1 MGCHRK
7 QEVIPLIL
15 LLDTNA
21 FIWWVSDDI
30 RLGPKSRADIAKPTN
45 DVYISNLSMFECSIK
60 AKLGKL
66 KIDFNAV
73 DQEISDGRLLELRFD
88 TFVARQFVSQPSL
101 PQTDPFDMAIVAQA
115 VAKRMTLVTSDR
127 HILES
132 SLVGLHKLD
141 ATK

>member
-1 MGCHRK
+1 M
-7 QEVIPLIL
+7 IL

-21 FIWWVSDDI
+21 FIWWVSDDV
-30 RLGPKSRADIAKPTN
+30 RLGHKARAAIANPIH

-73 DQEISDGRLLELRFD
+73 DQEISEGRLLELRFD
-88 TFVARQFVSQPSL
+88 TLVARQFVSQQNL
-101 PQTDPFDMAIVAQA
+101 PQPDPFDVAIVAQA
-115 VAKRMTLVTSDR
+115 IAKRMTLVTSDD
-127 HILES
+127 HILGS
-132 SLVGLHKLD
+132 SLDGLRILD

>member
-1 MGCHRK
+1 M
-7 QEVIPLIL
+7 IL

-21 FIWWVSDDI
+21 FIWWVSDDTQ
-30 RLGPKSRADIAKPTN
+30 LGPKARADIAKPTN

-73 DQEISDGRLLELRFD
+73 DQEISEGRLLELRFD
-88 TFVARQFVSQPSL
+88 TLVARQFVSQQNL
-101 PQTDPFDMAIVAQA
+101 PQTDPFDVAIVAQA
-115 VAKRMTLVTSDR
+115 IAKRMTLVTSDR
-127 HILES
+127 RILES
-132 SLVGLHKLD
+132 SLDGLRMIN